1 MFNLAG
7 DLVRILVCSVQTNVL
22 QDHKQSPPIATMV
35 SPALLLGL
43 QATKGN
49 HPSPSQVTRLLE
61 LLELQ
66 MMQETSRHLSVL
78 HHLMLSEG
86 VRDDTTLPLDLW
98 KTNVGSQTHLTLCA
112 QKLTQ
117 RITHTSS
124 SEQRM
129 IRSSGDSHHSLAT
142 DSQCWEQWVWHN
154 YVIGRSWYIAP
165 WVYGLP
171 KSAA

>member
-1 MFNLAG
+1 MQDMYSEPINYSGRRKFVVPQGVHLAG
-7 DLVRILVCSVQTNVL
+7 DLVRILVCNVQTNAL
-22 QDHKQSPPIATMV
+22 QDHKQSPPIATIV

-49 HPSPSQVTRLLE
+49 TLPPSQVTRLLE

-112 QKLTQ
+112 EKLTQ
-117 RITHTSS
+117 RITHTSPSVQRS
-124 SEQRM
+124 SE
-129 IRSSGDSHHSLAT
+129 DSHHGLAT
-142 DSQCWEQWVWHN
+142 DSQCWEQWE
-154 YVIGRSWYIAP
+154 
-165 WVYGLP
+165 
-171 KSAA
+171 

>member
-7 DLVRILVCSVQTNVL
+7 DLVRVLVCNVQTNAL
-22 QDHKQSPPIATMV
+22 QDHKQSPPTIV

-49 HPSPSQVTRLLE
+49 SLPPSQVTRLLE

-112 QKLTQ
+112 EKF
-117 RITHTSS
+117 R
-124 SEQRM
+124 
-129 IRSSGDSHHSLAT
+129 DSHHGLAT
-142 DSQCWEQWVWHN
+142 DSQCWEQWE
-154 YVIGRSWYIAP
+154 
-165 WVYGLP
+165 
-171 KSAA
+171 